1 MVLVALFFALPLA
14 ALTLAGMLVYG
25 TLLAVRGIREW
36 GAEELEPPSAPE
48 TEAVAEL
55 RIPGG
60 GRQLRSSAGRHATNA
75 FVEEGMTRQKDIS
88 DRLERVPAFEERAR
102 VRLEALFAEMEDEFL
117 SVNGELHAR
126 EGDQLSANIELVVTA
141 HDAQG
146 RVLKMETASFNR
158 ESFFQFEPFSVV
170 LDGLPSPPARIRIY
184 PKLLSGSEE

>member
-25 TLLAVRGIREW
+25 ILLAVREIREW
-36 GAEELEPPSAPE
+36 GAEELEPASAAE

-60 GRQLRSSAGRHATNA
+60 RRQLRSSSARRTTIT
-75 FVEEGMTRQKDIS
+75 EEGMTRRKDIS
-88 DRLERVPAFEERAR
+88 DRLERVPAFEERAG

-126 EGDQLSANIELVVTA
+126 EGNQLSANIELVVTA

-146 RVLKMETASFNR
+146 RVLKMETASFDR
-158 ESFFQFEPFSVV
+158 ESFFQFEPFSVA
-170 LDGLPSPPARIRIY
+170 LEGLPSPPARIRIY
-184 PKLLSGSEE
+184 PKLLAGSDE